1 MLALQLL
8 IILGKALELN
18 FQKDYFRK
26 DFPAELSNIPSCYT
40 DLPAHQTQR
49 FSRNVQTGSGAHT
62 AYCSA
67 GTVILPG
74 DKAAE
79 A

>member
-1 MLALQLL
+1 MLALQFL

-18 FQKDYFRK
+18 FQKDYLRK
-26 DFPAELSNIPSCYT
+26 DFLAELSNIPPGYT
-40 DLPAHQTQR
+40 DLHAHQTQH
-49 FSRNVQTGSGAHT
+49 FSRNVQTGSGFHT

-67 GTVILPG
+67 GAVILPG
-74 DKAAE
+74 DKATE